1 MNYKLIMT
9 EETVELSFLEVL
21 LEKDLLMFNKDELLA
36 EKIFHQR
43 QINGEIMGF
52 IQMLPMSDSVTIY
65 RVGDKLSDALKIPK
79 QILPSKIKQIVDVLT
94 TPEFEILFIIKEN
107 LFDKYIK
114 CKTKIKPSIFYKMHN
129 NEYKKQ
135 SKFITDYFYSMSNQ
149 DIIELLN
156 EYVKKRGKIHK
167 DKFNLRDIIKLN

>member
-1 MNYKLIMT
+1 MT
-9 EETVELSFLEVL
+9 EGTVELSFLEVL
-21 LEKDLLMFNKDELLA
+21 LEKDLLTFNKDELLA

-79 QILPSKIKQIVDVLT
+79 QILSSKIKRIIDVST
-94 TPEFEILFIIKEN
+94 TPEFEILFIIREN

-114 CKTKIKPSIFYKMHN
+114 CKTKIKPSIFLKCITMSIKN
-129 NEYKKQ
+129 NQ
-135 SKFITDYFYSMSNQ
+135 SLLLIIFI
-149 DIIELLN
+149 L
-156 EYVKKRGKIHK
+156 
-167 DKFNLRDIIKLN
+167 

>member
-9 EETVELSFLEVL
+9 EGTVELSFLEVL

-43 QINGEIMGF
+43 QINGEVMGF

-79 QILPSKIKQIVDVLT
+79 
-94 TPEFEILFIIKEN
+94 
-107 LFDKYIK
+107 
-114 CKTKIKPSIFYKMHN
+114 
-129 NEYKKQ
+129 
-135 SKFITDYFYSMSNQ
+135 
-149 DIIELLN
+149 
-156 EYVKKRGKIHK
+156 
-167 DKFNLRDIIKLN
+167 